1 MQTQTQG
8 AVARPR
14 AYWWIAV
21 LALVWNLIGLA
32 MFFSQILMD
41 GTQVMQLSEAQRAVY
56 QLL

>member
-32 MFFSQILMD
+32 MFFSQMLMD
-41 GTQVMQLSEAQRAVY
+41 GAQVMQ
-56 QLL
+56 

>member
-1 MQTQTQG
+1 MQTQTQA

-32 MFFSQILMD
+32 MFFSQMLMD
-41 GTQVMQLSEAQRAVY
+41 GAQVMQLS
-56 QLL
+56 